1 MTIKVEFI
9 GGDMLIDDAGKSG
22 AKILEYRGGSLYL
35 PPECLTPAVVVGS
48 CKRLLVEVKPARGNY
63 GFTCNVVRVL
73 EFASK

>member
-1 MTIKVEFI
+1 MTVKVEFC
-9 GGDMLIDDAGKSG
+9 GDMLVDEAGKSG
-22 AKILEYRGGSLYL
+22 AKILQYLGGSLFL
-35 PPECLTPAVVVGS
+35 PTECLTPAVVVGP